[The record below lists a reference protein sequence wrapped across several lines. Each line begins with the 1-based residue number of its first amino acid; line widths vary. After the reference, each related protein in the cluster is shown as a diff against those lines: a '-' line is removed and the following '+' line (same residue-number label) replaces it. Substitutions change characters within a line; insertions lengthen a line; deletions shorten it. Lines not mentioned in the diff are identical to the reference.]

1 MRRDIV
7 LCGTGGQG
15 TVLASKVLA
24 RAAMNAGL
32 AVKSAETIGMAQR
45 GGSVVSHVRV
55 GEGAASPLV
64 GLGRADLLIAFEPA
78 EALRQ
83 LPYLREGGA
92 LIMACLRDHAPNLT
106 VVDAARAERELGSA
120 KVLNVLLLG
129 AACRTGRLG
138 FTTDQLRQAI
148 HESVRERFV
157 ELNDRALDWQ
167 G

>member
-1 MRRDIV
+1 MDSVVGSIV
-7 LCGTGGQG
+7 EGGG
-15 TVLASKVLA
+15 APSLAPVVLAGFS
-24 RAAMNAGL
+24 GL
-32 AVKSAETIGMAQR
+32 S
-45 GGSVVSHVRV
+45 
-55 GEGAASPLV
+55 
-64 GLGRADLLIAFEPA
+64 
-78 EALRQ
+78 
-83 LPYLREGGA
+83 
-92 LIMACLRDHAPNLT
+92 
-106 VVDAARAERELGSA
+106 RAERELGSA